1 MPHPKVKLSDDSGNA
16 VSVTSNRLDVNA
28 YLSATPTID
37 IGDVSLLLG
46 GTAASVNAGTM
57 DAQTLRITIAT
68 DDTHFGAVG
77 SAADN
82 DGNIHGQLRFM
93 NDRLICIDNEITSAD
108 ANLSSL
114 VASISTF
121 GTSTYT
127 EGSTTGRVAGA
138 VRNDTLAALA
148 DTENEIAPLQANA
161 IGALY
166 VTGES
171 KQLTAVTDYG
181 FGIMGEAKIID
192 GSALPNTVGEGNAAR
207 LAVSRAGIAYTCL
220 TDDAGAS
227 DLGAA
232 MAVDLAA
239 IEALLITIDSDT
251 DAIKTAVQ
259 ILDDWDD
266 SNYANVNINLAGSD
280 APTGGGSESG
290 ALRVTLANDSTGVIS
305 IDDGG
310 NTITVDGTV
319 TANLSS
325 TDNTVLDNILTKNTE
340 IDAVLDTI
348 KVDTEAIETAVELLD
363 NAIDGNEM
371 QVDIVSS
378 ATLSVNSHAVTN
390 AGTFVTQIDGD
401 ALTSLQLIDDAVAA
415 EGEAL
420 GKGILLQGDDGTDR
434 HNINVDTSGRVKVK
448 VDSITN
454 GGINHPFQ
462 IVGTS
467 YTATDAHVL
476 GSVAVRNDTLAALTS
491 VIDGDWSSLQV
502 DAEGALYTT
511 HGVTGMQSDNNE
523 GVDSSTAEVLK
534 SSTACKRVD
543 MQADPAN
550 TGYIYVGGSDVS
562 ATKGIR
568 LAPGDFYSI
577 DVNNTAD
584 IYVLASVDE
593 EDIHFTYY
601 T

>member
-46 GTAASVNAGTM
+46 GTAASVNNGTA
-57 DAQTLRITIAT
+57 DATTLRVTIAS
-68 DDTHFGAVG
+68 D
-77 SAADN
+77 
-82 DGNIHGQLRFM
+82 
-93 NDRLICIDNEITSAD
+93 
-108 ANLSSL
+108 
-114 VASISTF
+114 
-121 GTSTYT
+121 STYT
-127 EGSTTGRVAGA
+127 PKV
-138 VRNDTLAALA
+138 
-148 DTENEIAPLQANA
+148 
-161 IGALY
+161 
-166 VTGES
+166 
-171 KQLTAVTDYG
+171 
-181 FGIMGEAKIID
+181 
-192 GSALPNTVGEGNAAR
+192 
-207 LAVSRAGIAYTCL
+207 AGIAAENATVSGNPVL
-220 TDDAGAS
+220 TGGRYDSVSRNLGDGDVGAIALTSKGWVQVSGTVVLGAGSANIGKLTS
-227 DLGAA
+227 PAGGTYIGDIQFGESLPSGSNTIGVVDLGATDN
-232 MAVDLAA
+232 AVL
-239 IEALLITIDSDT
+239 
-251 DAIKTAVQ
+251 DAIAASLE

-266 SNYANVNINLAGSD
+266 NNYANVNINLAGSD

-434 HNINVDTSGRVKVK
+434 HNINVDNNGRIKVK

-562 ATKGIR
+562 AVKGIR

>member
-1 MPHPKVKLSDDSGNA
+1 MATHAKQDTMITHLSEIEGA
-16 VSVTSNRLDVNA
+16 VE
-28 YLSATPTID
+28 TIEGA
-37 IGDVSLLLG
+37 IG
-46 GTAASVNAGTM
+46 GT
-57 DAQTLRITIAT
+57 
-68 DDTHFGAVG
+68 
-77 SAADN
+77 
-82 DGNIHGQLRFM
+82 
-93 NDRLICIDNEITSAD
+93 
-108 ANLSSL
+108 
-114 VASISTF
+114 
-121 GTSTYT
+121 
-127 EGSTTGRVAGA
+127 
-138 VRNDTLAALA
+138 
-148 DTENEIAPLQANA
+148 
-161 IGALY
+161 
-166 VTGES
+166 
-171 KQLTAVTDYG
+171 
-181 FGIMGEAKIID
+181 
-192 GSALPNTVGEGNAAR
+192 
-207 LAVSRAGIAYTCL
+207 
-220 TDDAGAS
+220 
-227 DLGAA
+227 
-232 MAVDLAA
+232 
-239 IEALLITIDSDT
+239 
-251 DAIKTAVQ
+251 
-259 ILDDWDD
+259 
-266 SNYANVNINLAGSD
+266 
-280 APTGGGSESG
+280 
-290 ALRVTLANDSTGVIS
+290 
-305 IDDGG
+305 
-310 NTITVDGTV
+310 
-319 TANLSS
+319 
-325 TDNTVLDNILTKNTE
+325 
-340 IDAVLDTI
+340 
-348 KVDTEAIETAVELLD
+348 
-363 NAIDGNEM
+363 EM
-371 QVDIVSS
+371 QVDIVS
-378 ATLSVNSHAVTN
+378 APTLTVNSHAVTN

-462 IVGTS
+462 IVGTGYS
-467 YTATDAHVL
+467 ATDAHIL

-491 VIDGDWSSLQV
+491 VVDGDWSSLQV